1 MPSARTRHSRRKVDE
16 SYAKP
21 WDKAQNSEKE
31 NQIVPKRWWKQ
42 GIQKSKEK
50 YAKEVVDAGQTE
62 RKRIILPSHA
72 TMAREKCKTIMSS
85 HGSRHGNGEREGK

>member
-72 TMAREKCKTIMSS
+72 TMAREKCKKIM
-85 HGSRHGNGEREGK
+85 